1 MKRRLL
7 LSLVAAGM
15 ALGTGVA
22 SANADYWR
30 ANGLL
35 LEVSADP
42 RDGNDLVQVN
52 PQRADR
58 LELVALN
65 ARVDLRGLVV
75 RFSDGRTFHTHVNG
89 VVPGRPIS
97 VELPENCGV
106 ISSVELAYIR
116 PELRQYDRTPARLQ
130 IIPRLDRGHHAYAPQ
145 DHYHAQPPTYQ
156 PSYTPAP
163 QYTYRPRVR
172 DHRTTTGFTGYIQG
186 SFRF

>member
-52 PQRADR
+52 PQRADS

-75 RFSDGRTFHTHVNG
+75 RFSDGRMFHTHVNG
-89 VVPGRPIS
+89 VLPGQPIR

-130 IIPRLDRGHHAYAPQ
+130 IIPRMDRGHHAYAPQ
-145 DHYHAQPPTYQ
+145 DHDHAEQPAYTYPRPVIQ
-156 PSYTPAP
+156 QR
-163 QYTYRPRVR
+163 QYTYRPR
-172 DHRTTTGFTGYIQG
+172 RTTTGFTGYIQG